1 MKELMENLLAGV
13 NTRDAPGKDG
23 YIATDGLL
31 YCRKCHT
38 PLQCRMEFFG
48 KMRTLNCLCQCGKEA
63 LQRKQQAEAEKE
75 RMKRIK
81 RLKSAGI
88 QEKYLCD
95 WRFET
100 AKETE
105 IIRWAKRYVQHWKQV
120 REQNLGLL
128 LWGDVGTGKSFVS
141 ACIANALLEEA
152 VPVLMTNF
160 SKILNQMGGLYSEER
175 HQYIASF
182 SQYPLLIIDDLGIER
197 STEYAKEQVYAVL
210 DERYKANLP
219 LITTTNL
226 TIQEIRNP
234 ENVMDAR
241 IYSRILEMCTPLHVG
256 GGDRRLSVSEKKQ
269 EAVKAVLFPKG
280 R

>member
-1 MKELMENLLAGV
+1 MITASITFPRGRVYEGADGESPGRGEYQGRAGKRWIYRDRWPALLPEVPYTTAMPYGV
-13 NTRDAPGKDG
+13 FRKNADA
-23 YIATDGLL
+23 
-31 YCRKCHT
+31 
-38 PLQCRMEFFG
+38 
-48 KMRTLNCLCQCGKEA
+48 
-63 LQRKQQAEAEKE
+63 E

-88 QEKYLCD
+88 QEKHLCD

-105 IIRWAKRYVQHWKQV
+105 IIRWAKRYVEHWKQV